1 MNNKYFFEISIG
13 TITLLEM
20 LYTGI
25 FAKMQIEI
33 ISVGNPSKNL
43 ISYLTK
49 VRSGR
54 YIKYIGLI
62 FLRNVIN

>member
-1 MNNKYFFEISIG
+1 MNNKYFFEIPIG

-33 ISVGNPSKNL
+33 MQCREPQQKPRIILDEMFVQVG
-43 ISYLTK
+43 T
-49 VRSGR
+49 
-54 YIKYIGLI
+54 
-62 FLRNVIN
+62 